1 MSHSIFH
8 AQSSVRRF
16 GGKVEDYLALH
27 DWLDVI
33 WTVRRGKSEL
43 HQAQS
48 GAEGIRSS
56 GSSEGMTLE
65 GI

>member
-33 WTVRRGKSEL
+33 WTVKSDHIHHSKFTSNRTTKQEVL
-43 HQAQS
+43 
-48 GAEGIRSS
+48 
-56 GSSEGMTLE
+56 
-65 GI
+65 